1 MRLSLET
8 VIDKGDSMIVAIN
21 NNSRESHGPID
32 KLSHTVVEGYCYDI
46 FYQQAHKQNILL
58 YAGRI
63 VLVSQRIDW

>member
-1 MRLSLET
+1 
-8 VIDKGDSMIVAIN
+8 MIVAIN
-21 NNSRESHGPID
+21 NNPRESHGPID

-63 VLVSQRIDW
+63 VLVSQRID